1 MVGVWPGISFVLLRG
16 VFRVRF
22 ARIKRH
28 VIGFTVVEGVQA
40 VSDFPAVRH
49 AVTVGVRVVD
59 ERPVL
64 GLFERVRKSIAVG
77 VQGLSRFSAFT
88 EDVLFGSA
96 FEVADAFVGLP
107 ESADSN
113 EQRAENERR
122 DDGDV
127 CHLVVIHG
135 HG

>member
-1 MVGVWPGISFVLLRG
+1 M
-16 VFRVRF
+16 
-22 ARIKRH
+22 
-28 VIGFTVVEGVQA
+28 
-40 VSDFPAVRH
+40 SDFPAVRH

-64 GLFERVRKSIAVG
+64 GLFERVRKPIAVESK
-77 VQGLSRFSAFT
+77 VSA
-88 EDVLFGSA
+88 DSVPSPKMSSSA
-96 FEVADAFVGLP
+96 ALEVADAFVGLP

>member
-1 MVGVWPGISFVLLRG
+1 M
-16 VFRVRF
+16 
-22 ARIKRH
+22 
-28 VIGFTVVEGVQA
+28 
-40 VSDFPAVRH
+40 SDFPAVRH

-88 EDVLFGSA
+88 EDVLFGST

-107 ESADSN
+107 ESLIPTNN
-113 EQRAENERR
+113 EPKMS
-122 DDGDV
+122 
-127 CHLVVIHG
+127 VVMMATYAIWL
-135 HG
+135 